1 MFQLLQKDKKWEWT
15 SEHQCAFDA
24 LKDKL
29 VSYPILRHP
38 VRNRTFWLHT
48 DASGYAL
55 GAVLSQKDPEDDKEY
70 VVAYASRMLKGA
82 ELHYG
87 ITEKECLAVVYAVK
101 LFRIYLYGA
110 KFNIVTD
117 HSALNWLMS
126 IKDPTGRLARWS
138 IYLQAFNFEIS
149 HKKGTLHTNVDTL
162 SRPVVPKILAAEI
175 MNSGINVDEPSSK
188 ILDPYDDEGLLHYLR
203 YARHM
208 NGASAKQVRRIENL
222 KDHFSLTKE
231 GLLYRKNVDSMNY
244 LKVPQKEERNDLI
257 IEAHNLG
264 HFQTA
269 STLARLKERY
279 FWKNMETDVEK
290 AVSRCLTC
298 QRHERVPALYHP
310 ALAMEVAGCFDE
322 ISIDCS
328 WGFPTTKEGFHGVM
342 TIKARMTRFP
352 FAYPLKTKE
361 MGEICERL
369 IEYISLCGPPKTILS
384 DQGTEFCN
392 KLVDSLLK
400 ATGVDHLVTSAYNPR
415 TNGMCERFNQTLAEA
430 LRKCS
435 EANQDDWHK
444 WIPFVLLA
452 YRSRVHSSTG
462 FSPFELVFG
471 RKMNT
476 FENWKSTASC
486 DEISQL
492 FQRTRE
498 LKNLVEVVTPK
509 ARENIKKSLERQVK
523 TQNRQNNVVTERL
536 GPGALVFIKAEGILP
551 KLAPRYS
558 GPYKVL
564 KDTTAGNYILE
575 NALGE
580 VMEMSY
586 PRHKLKAVADSSEN
600 GEVNMEIDE
609 ILGQKTVDGKYLYL
623 VKWKNSEATDWV
635 PVDCF
640 NTMEAINEFNR
651 KQAKD
656 SDNKTEEA
664 TANQR
669 SSRVLRTRPNK
680 LCDGIRHQVLQRG
693 SHRVGVV
700 AQEQ

>member
-1 MFQLLQKDKKWEWT
+1 MHQVLGHFPYVEIYLDDITVHSATFDEHIFHLRTVFVALANANLKVNAEKCTWFSRKIKLLGHVISKNHIAMDPAKIEAIKSRIPPTNVKQVQQYLGICNYYRRFIQDFSKIASPLFQLLQKDKKWEWT

-352 FAYPLKTKE
+352 FAYLK
-361 MGEICERL
+361 
-369 IEYISLCGPPKTILS
+369 
-384 DQGTEFCN
+384 
-392 KLVDSLLK
+392 
-400 ATGVDHLVTSAYNPR
+400 
-415 TNGMCERFNQTLAEA
+415 
-430 LRKCS
+430 S
-435 EANQDDWHK
+435 E
-444 WIPFVLLA
+444 
-452 YRSRVHSSTG
+452 
-462 FSPFELVFG
+462 
-471 RKMNT
+471 
-476 FENWKSTASC
+476 
-486 DEISQL
+486 
-492 FQRTRE
+492 
-498 LKNLVEVVTPK
+498 
-509 ARENIKKSLERQVK
+509 
-523 TQNRQNNVVTERL
+523 
-536 GPGALVFIKAEGILP
+536 
-551 KLAPRYS
+551 
-558 GPYKVL
+558 
-564 KDTTAGNYILE
+564 
-575 NALGE
+575 
-580 VMEMSY
+580 
-586 PRHKLKAVADSSEN
+586 
-600 GEVNMEIDE
+600 
-609 ILGQKTVDGKYLYL
+609 KYL
-623 VKWKNSEATDWV
+623 
-635 PVDCF
+635 
-640 NTMEAINEFNR
+640 
-651 KQAKD
+651 
-656 SDNKTEEA
+656 
-664 TANQR
+664 
-669 SSRVLRTRPNK
+669 
-680 LCDGIRHQVLQRG
+680 
-693 SHRVGVV
+693 
-700 AQEQ
+700 